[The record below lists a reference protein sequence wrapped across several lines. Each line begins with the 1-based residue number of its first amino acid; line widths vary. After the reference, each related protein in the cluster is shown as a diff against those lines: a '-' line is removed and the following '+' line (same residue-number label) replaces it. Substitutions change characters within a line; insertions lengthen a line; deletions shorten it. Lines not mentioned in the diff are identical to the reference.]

1 MKLKPSSIFNK
12 EYNDEATYC
21 HDVDR
26 LKTNLST
33 SALSLLLFIADFCDS
48 NSYIEYSDLLK
59 VHPYPSKVSEN
70 LNELLENGY
79 VLVIH
84 KI

>member
-12 EYNDEATYC
+12 EYIDEATFC
-21 HDVDR
+21 HDVDK

-33 SALSLLLFIADFCDS
+33 SALSLLLFLTDFCES
-48 NSYIEYSDLLK
+48 NSYIEYSDLLE
-59 VHPYPSKVSEN
+59 VHPYPGKVREN

-79 VLVIH
+79 VIVIH

>member
-12 EYNDEATYC
+12 EYNDEATFC
-21 HDVDR
+21 QDVDR

-70 LNELLENGY
+70 LNELLEYGY

-84 KI
+84 QI

>member
-12 EYNDEATYC
+12 EYNDEVTFY
-21 HDVDR
+21 HDVNR
-26 LKTNLST
+26 LKTNISS
-33 SALSLLLFIADFCDS
+33 SALSLLLFIADFCES
-48 NSYIEYSDLLK
+48 NTYIEYSDLIK

-70 LNELLENGY
+70 LNELLEKGY

-84 KI
+84 QI

>member
-12 EYNDEATYC
+12 EYIDEATFY

-33 SALSLLLFIADFCDS
+33 SALSLLLFIADFCDA

-59 VHPYPSKVSEN
+59 VHPYPSKVSEK

-84 KI
+84 QI

>member
-1 MKLKPSSIFNK
+1 MKLKPSSIFDK
-12 EYNDEATYC
+12 EYNDEATFC
-21 HDVDR
+21 QDVDR

-33 SALSLLLFIADFCDS
+33 SALSLLLFISDFCDS

-59 VHPYPSKVSEN
+59 VHPYPSKVNEN
-70 LNELLENGY
+70 LNELLEYGY

-84 KI
+84 QI